1 MQIRIPGLHV
11 DLRDWQLA
19 DLEQYRSWM
28 TPKQRW
34 KELDGPYY
42 PLPPAEAVEAQVAH
56 MRMQIENN
64 SYPTIRSVLVISDR
78 NTDNFLGIVSWNW
91 ESEETHWPTVGI
103 VIFDPAYWNQGLGFE
118 ALGLWSDYL
127 FYALPTIAR
136 LDLRTW
142 SGNKGMMR
150 LAEKLGYQ
158 LEARFRKARTFNGTY
173 YDGLGYG
180 ILREE
185 WAARYPRGMANYL
198 QEQLRK
204 APDTSYRPA
213 S

>member
-1 MQIRIPGLHV
+1 MQVRIPGLRIS
-11 DLRDWQLA
+11 LRDWQLT
-19 DLEQYRSWM
+19 DLERYRSWM
-28 TPKQRW
+28 VPRQHW
-34 KELDGPYY
+34 KALDSPYY
-42 PLPPAEAVEAQVAH
+42 ALPPQEKIEIYVEQMRAQ
-56 MRMQIENN
+56 ITSN

-78 NTDNFLGIVSWNW
+78 DTDEFLGIVSWNW
-91 ESEETHWPTVGI
+91 ESAETHWPTVGI
-103 VIFDPAYWNQGLGFE
+103 IIFDPTYWNQGLGFE
-118 ALGLWSDYL
+118 ALGLWCDYL

-158 LEARFRKARTFNGTY
+158 LEARFRKARTVNGVY

-185 WAARYPRGMANYL
+185 WAARYPRGIISYL
-198 QEQLRK
+198 QRQQEATYK
-204 APDTSYRPA
+204 PA